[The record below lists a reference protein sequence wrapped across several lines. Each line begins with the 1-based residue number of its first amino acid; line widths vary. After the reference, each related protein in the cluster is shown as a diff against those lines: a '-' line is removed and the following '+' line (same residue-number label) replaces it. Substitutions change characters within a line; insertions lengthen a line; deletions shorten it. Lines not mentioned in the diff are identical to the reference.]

1 MDSLIAIGSG
11 AAYVYGLF
19 AIYHI
24 YMGDHNYAMQL
35 YFESAGTIL
44 TLISLGKYLE
54 TLTKGKTS
62 DAIKKLMGLAPK
74 TATLL
79 VDGKKKIVSIDDVK
93 VFDLI
98 LVKPGEKLP
107 VDGKVVEGYTSI
119 DESMLTGE
127 SIPAE
132 KK

>member
-1 MDSLIAIGSG
+1 
-11 AAYVYGLF
+11 
-19 AIYHI
+19 
-24 YMGDHNYAMQL
+24 
-35 YFESAGTIL
+35 
-44 TLISLGKYLE
+44 
-54 TLTKGKTS
+54 
-62 DAIKKLMGLAPK
+62 MGLAPK

-79 VDGKKKIVSIDDVK
+79 VDGKEKIVSIDEVK
-93 VFDLI
+93 VFDLV

-132 KK
+132 KSRRYSLWS